1 METPRS
7 TDKNAPLGQGYLAPV
22 MSVDLPNR
30 GDYSFTVA
38 IVLGDVDA
46 IRAVASERR
55 PPDGGGGGE
64 RAVSILG

>member
-1 METPRS
+1 
-7 TDKNAPLGQGYLAPV
+7 V

-55 PPDGGGGGE
+55 PPDSGGGGE
-64 RAVSILG
+64 PAVSILESVHID